1 MYELSQG
8 VLVFGNHAENKAMG
22 YASSVNV
29 LQPSGERPRRS
40 RAEVLKL
47 QSNGL
52 CFITPV

>member
-8 VLVFGNHAENKAMG
+8 VLVLGKHTENG
-22 YASSVNV
+22 LGHISSVKV
-29 LQPSGERPRRS
+29 LQPNGECPRRS
-40 RAEVLKL
+40 RAEVLRL